1 MCPIM
6 YVTVVLPALPATP
19 IASLSEMSSASISAR
34 VKTLTPIPCAAS
46 SSGDDLM
53 APL

>member
-1 MCPIM
+1 M
-6 YVTVVLPALPATP
+6 A
-19 IASLSEMSSASISAR
+19 IASLSAISSASISAR
-34 VKTLTPIPCAAS
+34 VRILTPIARAAS